1 MDNVKKNQY
10 STKIQN
16 SGSLKELELI
26 HFELF
31 SKSGLFSTLM
41 GEMKSLSIEE
51 KKERGQFLNS
61 IKAELMELFSSKSEE
76 LKEKELNDKIKSEH
90 LDLSLPVQG
99 LHQGGIH
106 PISNAIEQIIA
117 IFDTM
122 EFEVAVANEIEE
134 DWYNFTALN
143 VPLHHPARQDHDTFY
158 LNSKDTQ
165 GKRKVLRTH
174 TSNTQIRTMMAQKD
188 ELEKGKPIKII
199 APGRTYRSD
208 SDATHSPMFH
218 QVEGLYVDKKENI
231 SVPLLKSILANFCS
245 TFFGVEDM
253 PMRFRPSYFPFTSPS
268 YEVDMQCDKSGSQL
282 VLGKGLDW
290 MEILGSG
297 IVHTNVLEN
306 CGIDSEKYA
315 GLAFGMGIER
325 LVMLKYGFKDLRE
338 MYKGDIRW
346 LNYYNINPS
355 KTPSIFGGLD

>member
-1 MDNVKKNQY
+1 MSNVNLDQY
-10 STKIQN
+10 LQKIQN
-16 SGSLKELELI
+16 AESLKELETI
-26 HFELF
+26 HIELF
-31 SKSGLFSTLM
+31 SKSGIFSNLM
-41 GEMKSLSIEE
+41 GQMKSLSVEE
-51 KKERGQFLNS
+51 KKAQGQFLNS
-61 IKAELMELFSSKSEE
+61 KKSELMVIFNSKTEE
-76 LKEKELNDKIKSEH
+76 LKEKELDEKIKSEH
-90 LDLSLPVQG
+90 LDLSFPVQG
-99 LHQGGIH
+99 LYQGGIH

-158 LNSKDTQ
+158 LNSKDES

-174 TSNTQIRTMMAQKD
+174 TSNTQIRTMIARKED
-188 ELEKGKPIKII
+188 LEKGKPIRII

-218 QVEGLYVDKKENI
+218 QVEGLYVDKKENV
-231 SVPLLKSILANFCS
+231 SVPLLKSVLANFCS

-282 VLGKGLDW
+282 ILGKGNDW
-290 MEILGSG
+290 LEILGSG
-297 IVHTNVLEN
+297 IVHPEVLEN

-315 GLAFGMGIER
+315 GFAFGMGIER

>member
-1 MDNVKKNQY
+1 MDSILKDQYFQKIKNC
-10 STKIQN
+10 S
-16 SGSLKELELI
+16 SLKELEII
-26 HFELF
+26 HIELF
-31 SKSGLFSTLM
+31 AKSGYFAS
-41 GEMKSLSIEE
+41 EMSKMKDLSIEE

-61 IKAELMELFSSKSEE
+61 TKSELMEVFSSKTIE
-76 LKEKELNDKIKSEH
+76 LKEKELDEKIKSEH
-90 LDLSLPVQG
+90 LDLSLPVQN

-117 IFDTM
+117 IFDAM

-143 VPLHHPARQDHDTFY
+143 VPAHHPARQDHDTFY
-158 LNSKDTQ
+158 LNSKDEM
-165 GKRKVLRTH
+165 GMRKVLRTH
-174 TSNTQIRTMMAQKD
+174 TSNTQIRTMIAKKD
-188 ELEKGKPIKII
+188 DLEKGNPIKII
-199 APGRTYRSD
+199 APGRTYRGD

-245 TFFGVEDM
+245 TFFAVEDM

-268 YEVDMQCDKSGSQL
+268 YEVDMQCDKSGAQL
-282 VLGKGLDW
+282 VLGKGDDW
-290 MEILGSG
+290 LEILGSG
-297 IVHTNVLEN
+297 IVHPNVLEN